1 MGPPALLLCWTY
13 LWPSVFLAQQV
24 CVEKSHLPLAL
35 VGEAPHQLPVAHVV
49 KLLPVLLSF
58 TAFLIPT
65 DCLHTEI
72 AKHCL
77 RMKCTDRGAVTH
89 WGLQDLPAWLL
100 QLTNYWQPSV
110 SQNLICCL
118 HTRDSWLH
126 SCPGV
131 SKFTLPQS
139 FPFLKIMYLSI
150 LKINLVSREI
160 RKLKAEDRCSA
171 GFYCCTSM
179 DFKGAI
185 ALHTSWY
192 SVSEYSGCAV
202 FISIIFFKSFMTLS
216 SHWRQ
221 RITTGSH

>member
-77 RMKCTDRGAVTH
+77 RMKCTDRGAVAH
-89 WGLQDLPAWLL
+89 WG
-100 QLTNYWQPSV
+100 SR
-110 SQNLICCL
+110 ICL
-118 HTRDSWLH
+118 HGSCSFQIIDSPV
-126 SCPGV
+126 CPKIP
-131 SKFTLPQS
+131 SAAFTQE
-139 FPFLKIMYLSI
+139 I
-150 LKINLVSREI
+150 LGCTVILVSASLTCHRVSHSW
-160 RKLKAEDRCSA
+160 KLC
-171 GFYCCTSM
+171 
-179 DFKGAI
+179 I
-185 ALHTSWY
+185 
-192 SVSEYSGCAV
+192 
-202 FISIIFFKSFMTLS
+202 
-216 SHWRQ
+216 
-221 RITTGSH
+221 